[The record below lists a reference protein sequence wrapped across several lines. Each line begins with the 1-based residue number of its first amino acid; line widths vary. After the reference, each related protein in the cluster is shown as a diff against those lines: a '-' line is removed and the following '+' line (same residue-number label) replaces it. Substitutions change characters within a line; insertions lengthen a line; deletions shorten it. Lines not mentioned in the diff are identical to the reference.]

1 MPGRLKERGA
11 ERERGVTLKGQGK
24 RRRRG
29 YRLRFFCGFLRR
41 PAEVGSVVASSR
53 SLERRLVAAAAVAG
67 ARLVVEL
74 GPGTGGTTQ
83 AILDALPPGGRLL
96 VIEINPDFA
105 ALLSAHPDP
114 RLIVHHGSAAQL
126 GETLAHYGLSLPE
139 AVISGIPFSTMSS
152 ALGRHILHGIWSCL
166 APGGRFVAYQF
177 RQRVA
182 LLGRDLLGRP
192 VTEVELRNLPPVR
205 VFRWGKPAGIPE
217 GEQ

>member
-1 MPGRLKERGA
+1 M
-11 ERERGVTLKGQGK
+11 QGK

-29 YRLRFFCGFLRR
+29 HGLRFFCGFLRR
-41 PAEVGSVVASSR
+41 PAEVGSVIASSR
-53 SLERRLVAAAAVAG
+53 FLERRLVTAAGVSR

-83 AILDALPPGGRLL
+83 AILDALPSGGRLL

-105 ALLSAHPDP
+105 ALLRGHPDP

-126 GETLAHYGLSLPE
+126 HETLARYGLAPPE
-139 AVISGIPFSTMSS
+139 AVISGIPFSTMSRP
-152 ALGRHILHGIWSCL
+152 LGRRILHAIWSCL

-177 RQRVA
+177 RERVA

-192 VTEVELRNLPPVR
+192 VTVVELRNLPPVR
-205 VFRWGKPAGIPE
+205 VFCWGKPAGE
-217 GEQ
+217 E